1 MVSDRPRS
9 SIRAARP
16 HEFPDLREIEFA
28 ADQLYESVGIGPFTS
43 DDAED
48 HFDEAVLVLVTGE
61 PPVGFICVEFVD
73 GIPHI
78 WQLSVHPD
86 HVRQGLGRSL
96 VEAASSWARST
107 GFDAITLT
115 TYRDVPWNGPFYESL
130 GFVVVHD
137 LSPGLEAIREHEREM
152 GNDAFGRRVAMKL
165 RL

>member
-1 MVSDRPRS
+1 LLTR
-9 SIRAARP
+9 
-16 HEFPDLREIEFA
+16 
-28 ADQLYESVGIGPFTS
+28 
-43 DDAED
+43 
-48 HFDEAVLVLVTGE
+48 TGFRTK
-61 PPVGFICVEFVD
+61 PLLQQALEFVD